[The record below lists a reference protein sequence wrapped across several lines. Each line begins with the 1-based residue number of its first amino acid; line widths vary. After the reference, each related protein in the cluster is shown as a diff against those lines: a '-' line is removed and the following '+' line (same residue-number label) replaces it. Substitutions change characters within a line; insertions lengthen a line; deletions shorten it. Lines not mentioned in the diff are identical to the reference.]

1 MQAHYDVL
9 ANLRLPYFQI
19 GESGRL
25 FKKIVINSDL
35 QKKGLYFKSKIAEH
49 IGLPGGTLQQGL
61 KIKTYGKAMQTVMFI
76 VQRNT
81 LSKL

>member
-19 GESGRL
+19 GESGRSL
-25 FKKIVINSDL
+25 KKIVINSDL
-35 QKKGLYFKSKIAEH
+35 QKKIFTSNRK
-49 IGLPGGTLQQGL
+49 LQDILVSQAGHQN
-61 KIKTYGKAMQTVMFI
+61 KASNQAYGNPMQTVMFI
-76 VQRNT
+76 VQQNT